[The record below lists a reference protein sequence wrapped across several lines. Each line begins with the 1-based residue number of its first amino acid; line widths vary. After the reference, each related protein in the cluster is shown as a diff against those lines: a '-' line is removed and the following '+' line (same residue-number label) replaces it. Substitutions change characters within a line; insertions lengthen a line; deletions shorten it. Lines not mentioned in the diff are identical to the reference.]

1 MLNTCQYRVKE
12 LIKHHTHLIHLSN
25 AWESRG
31 WPGRLGSNAPTP
43 RCKMHT
49 TTPFIGLL
57 PDHGIQLVIRVQAVY
72 KESHRYFCPILL
84 F

>member
-31 WPGRLGSNAPTP
+31 WPGRLGDNAPTP
-43 RCKMHT
+43 FT
-49 TTPFIGLL
+49 GLL
-57 PDHGIQLVIRVQAVY
+57 PDKGVQLVIRVQAVQ
-72 KESHRYFCPILL
+72 KESRRYFCPILL

>member
-31 WPGRLGSNAPTP
+31 RPDRLGDNAPTP
-43 RCKMHT
+43 RCKQHPSMDN
-49 TTPFIGLL
+49 FLIK
-57 PDHGIQLVIRVQAVY
+57 AY
-72 KESHRYFCPILL
+72 N
-84 F
+84 